1 MYYVVIE
8 NGGISSILSYE
19 PSVPATHTVIEIP
32 NEVYQS
38 ITTAKTHYFDLADNT
53 VKSYSQ
59 LHLDTEAAKET
70 QRITN
75 AEKRKFLTDSDW
87 KVMRHLREKAL
98 GQTTTLTDQQYL
110 DLEQARA
117 TAAAAIVEIQ

>member
-1 MYYVVIE
+1 MYYIVIE
-8 NGGISSILSYE
+8 NGEISSILNYE
-19 PSVPATHTVIEIP
+19 PNVPETHTVVEIS
-32 NEVYQS
+32 NAEYES
-38 ITTAKTHYFDLADNT
+38 IVTAKTHYFDLTDNT

-59 LHLDTEAAKET
+59 THLDTEVAKET
-70 QRITN
+70 QRIAN
-75 AEKRKFLTDSDW
+75 AEKRKFLAQSDW
-87 KVMRHLREKAL
+87 KVMRHIREKAL

>member
-1 MYYVVIE
+1 MYYIVIE
-8 NGGISSILSYE
+8 DGKISSVLNYE
-19 PSVPATHTVIEIP
+19 PNVPETHTVVEISDA
-32 NEVYQS
+32 EHES
-38 ITTAKTHYFDLADNT
+38 IVTAKTHYFDLTDNT

-59 LHLDTEAAKET
+59 IYLDTEAAKEA
-70 QRITN
+70 QRIAN
-75 AEKRKFLTDSDW
+75 AEKRKFLSESDW

-98 GQTTTLTDQQYL
+98 EQTTSLTDQQYL

>member
-1 MYYVVIE
+1 MHYVIIENGQLSSILNYEPNVPETHVVIE
-8 NGGISSILSYE
+8 ITDEEHTGIF
-19 PSVPATHTVIEIP
+19 
-32 NEVYQS
+32 
-38 ITTAKTHYFDLADNT
+38 AKTHYFDLTDNT

-59 LHLDTEAAKET
+59 THLDTEAAKEA

-75 AEKRKFLTDSDW
+75 AEKRKFLADSDW

-98 GQTTTLTDQQYL
+98 GQATSLTDQQYL

>member
-1 MYYVVIE
+1 MYYVIIE
-8 NGGISSILSYE
+8 NGGISSILGYE
-19 PSVPATHTVIEIP
+19 PNVPETHTVIEIS
-32 NEVYQS
+32 NEVYES

-53 VKSYSQ
+53 VKSYGQ
-59 LHLDTEAAKET
+59 THLDSEAAKEA

-75 AEKRKFLTDSDW
+75 AEKRKFLADSDW
-87 KVMRHLREKAL
+87 KVMRHIREKAL
-98 GQTTTLTDQQYL
+98 SQLTSLTDQQYL

>member
-1 MYYVVIE
+1 MYYIVIE
-8 NGGISSILSYE
+8 NGGISSILNYK
-19 PSVPATHTVIEIP
+19 PNVPETHTVVEISDA
-32 NEVYQS
+32 EHES
-38 ITTAKTHYFDLADNT
+38 IVTAKTHYFDLTDNT

-59 LHLDTEAAKET
+59 IYLDTEAAKEA
-70 QRITN
+70 QRIAN
-75 AEKRKFLTDSDW
+75 AEKRKFLSESDW

-98 GQTTTLTDQQYL
+98 EQTTSLTDQQYL

>member
-1 MYYVVIE
+1 MPYVCVE
-8 NGGISSILSYE
+8 NNNIVSILGYE
-19 PSVPATHTVIEIP
+19 PNVPNTVTATKITDQELAGIE
-32 NEVYQS
+32 
-38 ITTAKTHYFDLADNT
+38 AKTHYFDVADLT
-53 VKSYSQ
+53 VKSFAQ
-59 LHLDTEAAKET
+59 EHLDAEAAKKS
-70 QRITN
+70 QQITN
-75 AEKRKFLTDSDW
+75 AEKRKFLADSDW

>member
-1 MYYVVIE
+1 MYYVIIE
-8 NGGISSILSYE
+8 NGGISSILGYE
-19 PSVPATHTVIEIP
+19 PSVPETHTVIEIS
-32 NEVYQS
+32 NEVYES

-53 VKSYSQ
+53 VKSYGQ
-59 LHLDTEAAKET
+59 THLDSEAAKEA

-75 AEKRKFLTDSDW
+75 AEKRKFLADSDW
-87 KVMRHLREKAL
+87 KVMRHIREKAL
-98 GQTTTLTDQQYL
+98 SQLTSLTDQQYL

>member
-8 NGGISSILSYE
+8 DNKISGILNYE
-19 PSVPATHTVIEIP
+19 PNVPETHTVV
-32 NEVYQS
+32 EVTDEEHNS
-38 ITTAKTHYFDLADNT
+38 IVTDKTHYFDLATLT

-59 LHLDTEAAKET
+59 TYLDTEAAKET

-75 AEKRKFLTDSDW
+75 AEKRKFLSESDW
-87 KVMRHLREKAL
+87 KVMRHIREKAL
-98 GQTTTLTDQQYL
+98 GQPASLTDQQYL

>member
-1 MYYVVIE
+1 MYYIVIE
-8 NGGISSILSYE
+8 DNKISGILNYE
-19 PSVPATHTVIEIP
+19 PNVPETHTVV
-32 NEVYQS
+32 EVTDDEHES
-38 ITTAKTHYFDLADNT
+38 IITAKTHYFDLTDNT
-53 VKSYSQ
+53 IKSYSQ
-59 LHLDTEAAKET
+59 THLDTEAAKET

-75 AEKRKFLTDSDW
+75 AEKRKFLAESDW

-98 GQTTTLTDQQYL
+98 GQSTSLTDQQYL

>member
-1 MYYVVIE
+1 MPE
-8 NGGISSILSYE
+8 
-19 PSVPATHTVIEIP
+19 THTVVEISDA
-32 NEVYQS
+32 EHES
-38 ITTAKTHYFDLADNT
+38 IVTAKTHYFDLTDNT

-59 LHLDTEAAKET
+59 IYLDTEAAKEA
-70 QRITN
+70 QRIAN
-75 AEKRKFLTDSDW
+75 AEKRKFLSESDW

-98 GQTTTLTDQQYL
+98 EQTTSLTDQQYL

>member
-1 MYYVVIE
+1 MYYIVIE
-8 NGGISSILSYE
+8 NGGISSILNYE
-19 PSVPATHTVIEIP
+19 PNVPETHTVVEIS
-32 NEVYQS
+32 NAEYAS
-38 ITTAKTHYFDLADNT
+38 IVTAKTHYFDLADLT
-53 VKSYSQ
+53 VKSYDQ
-59 LHLDTEAAKET
+59 THIDTEAAKEA

-75 AEKRKFLTDSDW
+75 AEKRYFLENSDW

-98 GQTTTLTDQQYL
+98 GQSTTLTDQQYL

>member
-1 MYYVVIE
+1 MYYVIIE
-8 NGGISSILSYE
+8 NGKISSVLNYE
-19 PSVPATHTVIEIP
+19 PNVPETHTVVEISDADH
-32 NEVYQS
+32 ES
-38 ITTAKTHYFDLADNT
+38 IITTKTHYFDLVDLT
-53 VKSYSQ
+53 VKSYGQ
-59 LHLDTEAAKET
+59 AHLDTEAAKEA

-75 AEKRKFLTDSDW
+75 AEKRKFLADSDW

-98 GQTTTLTDQQYL
+98 GQPTTLTDQQYL

>member
-1 MYYVVIE
+1 MYYVIIE
-8 NGGISSILSYE
+8 NGGISSILGYE
-19 PSVPATHTVIEIP
+19 PSVPETHTVIEIS
-32 NEVYQS
+32 NEVYES

-53 VKSYSQ
+53 VKSYGQ
-59 LHLDTEAAKET
+59 THLDSEAAKEA

-75 AEKRKFLTDSDW
+75 AEKRKFLADSDW
-87 KVMRHLREKAL
+87 KVMRHIREKAL
-98 GQTTTLTDQQYL
+98 SQSTSLTDQQYL

>member
-1 MYYVVIE
+1 MYYVIIE
-8 NGGISSILSYE
+8 NGEISSVLPYE
-19 PSVPATHTVIEIP
+19 PSVPETHTVIEISDAEH
-32 NEVYQS
+32 NS
-38 ITTAKTHYFDLADNT
+38 IIIAKTHYFDLTDLT

-59 LHLDTEAAKET
+59 THIDTVAAKET

-75 AEKRKFLTDSDW
+75 AEKRYFLESSDW

-110 DLEQARA
+110 DLEQSRA
-117 TAAAAIVEIQ
+117 DAAAAIVEIQ

>member
-8 NGGISSILSYE
+8 NGKISSVLNYE
-19 PSVPATHTVIEIP
+19 PNVPETHTVVEISDA
-32 NEVYQS
+32 EHES
-38 ITTAKTHYFDLADNT
+38 IVTAKTHYFDLIDNT

-59 LHLDTEAAKET
+59 THLDTEAAKEA
-70 QRITN
+70 QRIAN
-75 AEKRKFLTDSDW
+75 AEKRKFLSESDW

-98 GQTTTLTDQQYL
+98 GQATTLTDQQYL

>member
-1 MYYVVIE
+1 MYYVIIE
-8 NGGISSILSYE
+8 NGEISSVLPYE
-19 PSVPATHTVIEIP
+19 PNVPETHTVVEITD
-32 NEVYQS
+32 EEHES
-38 ITTAKTHYFDLADNT
+38 IVTAKTHYFDLADNT

-59 LHLDTEAAKET
+59 AHLDTEAAKET

-75 AEKRKFLTDSDW
+75 AEKRKFLADSDW

-98 GQTTTLTDQQYL
+98 GQATSLTDQQYL

>member
-1 MYYVVIE
+1 MYYIVIE
-8 NGGISSILSYE
+8 NGEISSILNYE
-19 PSVPATHTVIEIP
+19 PNVPETHTVIEISDA
-32 NEVYQS
+32 EHES
-38 ITTAKTHYFDLADNT
+38 IVTAKTHYFDLTDNT

-59 LHLDTEAAKET
+59 THLDTEVAKET
-70 QRITN
+70 QRIAN
-75 AEKRKFLTDSDW
+75 AEKRKFLAQSDW
-87 KVMRHLREKAL
+87 KVMRHIREKAL

>member
-8 NGGISSILSYE
+8 NNKISSILNYE
-19 PSVPATHTVIEIP
+19 PNVPETHTVVEVT
-32 NEVYQS
+32 NEEHES
-38 ITTAKTHYFDLADNT
+38 IITAKTHYFDLVDNT

-59 LHLDTEAAKET
+59 THLDTEAAKEA

-75 AEKRKFLTDSDW
+75 AEKRKFLADSDW
-87 KVMRHLREKAL
+87 KVMRHIREKAL
-98 GQTTTLTDQQYL
+98 GQAASLTDQQYL

>member
-1 MYYVVIE
+1 MYYIVIE
-8 NGGISSILSYE
+8 NGGISSILNYE
-19 PSVPATHTVIEIP
+19 PNVPETHTVVEITDA
-32 NEVYQS
+32 EHAGIV
-38 ITTAKTHYFDLADNT
+38 TAKTHYFDLIDNT

-59 LHLDTEAAKET
+59 THLDTEAAKEA

-75 AEKRKFLTDSDW
+75 AEKRKFLVDSDW
-87 KVMRHLREKAL
+87 KVMRHIREKAL
-98 GQTTTLTDQQYL
+98 GQAASLTDQQYL

>member
-1 MYYVVIE
+1 M
-8 NGGISSILSYE
+8 
-19 PSVPATHTVIEIP
+19 IEIS
-32 NEVYQS
+32 NEVYES

-53 VKSYSQ
+53 VKSYGQ
-59 LHLDTEAAKET
+59 THLDSEAAKEA

-75 AEKRKFLTDSDW
+75 AEKRKFLADSDW
-87 KVMRHLREKAL
+87 KVMRHIREKAL
-98 GQTTTLTDQQYL
+98 SQSTSLTDQQYL

>member
-1 MYYVVIE
+1 MYYIVIE
-8 NGGISSILSYE
+8 NGGISSILNYE
-19 PSVPATHTVIEIP
+19 PNVPDTHTVVEISDA
-32 NEVYQS
+32 EHAS
-38 ITTAKTHYFDLADNT
+38 IVTAKTHYFDLTDNT

-59 LHLDTEAAKET
+59 THLDTEVAKET
-70 QRITN
+70 QRIAN
-75 AEKRKFLTDSDW
+75 AEKRKFLAQSDW
-87 KVMRHLREKAL
+87 KVMRHIREKAL

>member
-8 NGGISSILSYE
+8 NNKISSILNYE
-19 PSVPATHTVIEIP
+19 PNVPETHTVVKVTDE
-32 NEVYQS
+32 EHES
-38 ITTAKTHYFDLADNT
+38 IITAKTHYFDLIDNT

-59 LHLDTEAAKET
+59 THLDTEAAKEA

-75 AEKRKFLTDSDW
+75 AEKRKFLADSDW
-87 KVMRHLREKAL
+87 KVMRHIREKAL
-98 GQTTTLTDQQYL
+98 GQATSLTDQQYL

-117 TAAAAIVEIQ
+117 AAAAAIVEIQ